1 MKLFIELFRL
11 VGFNKN
17 YEIKFRKGLNFIS
30 GPTST
35 GKSTILELID
45 YALGSDSH
53 KSYIEVHQKCKD
65 VEVELMLNGTLFKI
79 RRKLFNFN
87 LPIVVEIFD
96 TEKNTFVHNGIYFQD
111 SDEGQ
116 MTLSDFLLSK

>member
-1 MKLFIELFRL
+1 
-11 VGFNKN
+11 
-17 YEIKFRKGLNFIS
+17 
-30 GPTST
+30 
-35 GKSTILELID
+35 
-45 YALGSDSH
+45 
-53 KSYIEVHQKCKD
+53 
-65 VEVELMLNGTLFKI
+65 MLNGTLFKI